1 MPRSSSK
8 SKKAP
13 DGMGSIRK
21 VERTIKGKT
30 YTYFEARYSVGFDP
44 GTGKQIQRSISGKS
58 KTEVAK
64 KLREALTA
72 VDAGMYVE
80 PNRMTLSEWLDQ
92 WSADYLVGI
101 KPLTVSSYVTCIQ
114 NHLKPGLGAVRL
126 QDLDTRTIQRF
137 YNGLG
142 VPVSNRDALSPKTVA
157 NIHGVLHAALQQ
169 AVTNRYIPFNPS
181 DATKLPRIEA
191 HEIKPLD
198 EVETKLFWQS
208 VKGDSFENL
217 FKVTFLTGMRQ
228 GEALGLTW
236 DCVDFEQ
243 GSILINKQL
252 QKEKKVDGQF
262 RLVSLKND
270 KPRKLTP
277 APLVM
282 QLLKERKLEQQEQ
295 QEKAGEAWSN
305 PMNLV
310 YTMPLGSHLIPQTVV
325 RHYKKCVSSIGR
337 PDARFHDLRHSYA
350 VASIRRGDGPKEL
363 QAALGH
369 HSPSFSLSVYGHVT
383 DQMQQASAARME
395 NYIKGVLGE

>member
-1 MPRSSSK
+1 MPRNSSK

-44 GTGKQIQRSISGKS
+44 STGKQIQRSISGKS

-72 VDAGMYVE
+72 VDVGMYVE

-92 WSADYLVGI
+92 WSADYFVGL
-101 KPLTVSSYVTCIQ
+101 KPLTVSSYTSCIQ

-169 AVTNRYIPFNPS
+169 AVANRYIPFNPS

-198 EVETKLFWQS
+198 EVETKLFWQA

-262 RLVSLKND
+262 HLVSLKND

-350 VASIRRGDGPKEL
+350 VASIRSGDGPKEL